1 MSLDCEKRKLKGV
14 SSGRT
19 MQSIRSDVQEKEVVI
34 NGISRKIEQKRD
46 TVMDSQSKLS
56 ELEREV
62 NKLNSQK
69 VYSLFIFNIL
79 FIIIMFIIMNRA

>member
-1 MSLDCEKRKLKGV
+1 MNFEKGKLKGV

-34 NGISRKIEQKRD
+34 NGMSRKMEQKRD
-46 TVMDSQSKLS
+46 QLMESQRKLS
-56 ELEREV
+56 DLEREV

-69 VYSLFIFNIL
+69 VNWVKLMCLRYLCDVLNKYYE
-79 FIIIMFIIMNRA
+79 

>member
-1 MSLDCEKRKLKGV
+1 MSFSDLDISLNYEKSKLKGV

-34 NGISRKIEQKRD
+34 NGMSRKIEQKRNL
-46 TVMDSQSKLS
+46 VMDSQRKLS
-56 ELEREV
+56 DLEREV

-69 VYSLFIFNIL
+69 VIL
-79 FIIIMFIIMNRA
+79 

>member
-1 MSLDCEKRKLKGV
+1 MNLEKEKGKLKGV

-34 NGISRKIEQKRD
+34 NGISRKIEKKRD
-46 TVMDSQSKLS
+46 MVMDSQSKIS

-69 VYSLFIFNIL
+69 VSVWSY
-79 FIIIMFIIMNRA
+79 

>member
-69 VYSLFIFNIL
+69 VYSFFILNIL
-79 FIIIMFIIMNRA
+79 FILMH